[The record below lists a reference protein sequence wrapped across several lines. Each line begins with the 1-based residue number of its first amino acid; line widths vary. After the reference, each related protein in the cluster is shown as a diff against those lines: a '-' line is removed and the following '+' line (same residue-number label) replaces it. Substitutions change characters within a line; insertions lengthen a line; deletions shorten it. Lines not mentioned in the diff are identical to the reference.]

1 LMMER
6 RTFYLPP
13 RIIVK
18 RGGFERLGEEAA
30 RLGRKALLVTGRNFA
45 RRTGLLR
52 RAVDLLSKAGVEAV
66 VFDRVEPEP
75 SVETV
80 EDGRALARREG
91 CDLVIGLGGGSALD
105 VGKAVA
111 GLLPLP
117 GTVREYLY
125 GREIEGPGVP
135 FVAVPTT
142 AGTGAEVTNNS
153 VLIDRERMVKKS
165 IRSPHW
171 VAKVAIVDPLLTLTA
186 PPKVTASAGM
196 DALSHA
202 VEGLVSVA
210 ATPVTDALALHA
222 TRLIY
227 RNLPRAFKEPGDV
240 EARERVA
247 LGSHIAAMG
256 FANSGLGAVH
266 GLAHPVGVV
275 AGAPH
280 GVVCGLL
287 LPVVMEFNLQVAK
300 HKYAK
305 LAQVMGLCSF
315 PETNPEEAAKLAI
328 EAIRRLLA
336 ELGLPRRLRELGLE
350 RAQLKEIAENTPS
363 SGSLR
368 FNPRP
373 ASPEDLLSILE
384 AAF

>member
-1 LMMER
+1 MDMEGR
-6 RTFYLPP
+6 RTIYLDHAATTPLHP
-13 RIIVK
+13 EVK
-18 RGGFERLGEEAA
+18 KAMEPFLQERFGNPSTLYS
-30 RLGRKALLVTGRNFA
+30 LGREA
-45 RRTGLLR
+45 R
-52 RAVDLLSKAGVEAV
+52 EAV
-66 VFDRVEPEP
+66 EQ
-75 SVETV
+75 
-80 EDGRALARREG
+80 
-91 CDLVIGLGGGSALD
+91 
-105 VGKAVA
+105 
-111 GLLPLP
+111 
-117 GTVREYLY
+117 
-125 GREIEGPGVP
+125 
-135 FVAVPTT
+135 
-142 AGTGAEVTNNS
+142 
-153 VLIDRERMVKKS
+153 
-165 IRSPHW
+165 
-171 VAKVAIVDPLLTLTA
+171 
-186 PPKVTASAGM
+186 
-196 DALSHA
+196 
-202 VEGLVSVA
+202 
-210 ATPVTDALALHA
+210 
-222 TRLIY
+222 
-227 RNLPRAFKEPGDV
+227 
-240 EARERVA
+240 ARERVA